1 MIAAVD
7 LAMTIGAAP
16 IIRKNRWTHRRR
28 QLLERPRRG
37 RVPDSNMTL
46 GAQPRIAYLQ
56 KPVVDRAVRFMT
68 VGAIFQ
74 RRRMFP
80 EKRPAPFSMT
90 GIAIFID
97 ASLFELRWI
106 GASVRVMTVGTDHLA
121 FSERHVRRAK
131 QLCLPL

>member
-1 MIAAVD
+1 
-7 LAMTIGAAP
+7 MTIGAAP
-16 IIRKNRWTHRRR
+16 IVGKNRWTHRRR
-28 QLLERPRRG
+28 QLLEQPRRAWMSN
-37 RVPDSNMTL
+37 SNMTL
-46 GAQPRIAYLQ
+46 RAQPGIAYLQ

-74 RRRMFP
+74 HRGMFP
-80 EKRPAPFSMT
+80 EKRSAPFRMT

-106 GASVRVMTVGTDHLA
+106 GASVRVMTVRTYHLA